1 MKKIITALSAG
12 VLAIAFSSV
21 GVAGH
26 HEPGEGMPPTMG
38 ADGKPPMA
46 GGMPHGDM
54 PMGADGKPPMA
65 GGMPHGDMPIGPKG
79 MPMGPDGMPMPMD
92 GMGTDGMD
100 EK

>member
-21 GVAGH
+21 VVAGH

-54 PMGADGKPPMA
+54 PMG
-65 GGMPHGDMPIGPKG
+65 
-79 MPMGPDGMPMPMD
+79 PDGMPMPMD